1 MATASTAAESVTTAA
16 TVGSGISQFL
26 MSGALTQL
34 WGMINGLQ
42 IFVHLPLFSISVP
55 ANASMLIENLLKIAT
70 FDIIETEVAFGWL
83 FEFPEE
89 DEDLIKGDFGDSG
102 YESAYTVNLLGT
114 GFIFIALVCFTM
126 VILLLTWP
134 IKKLSG
140 RF

>member
-1 MATASTAAESVTTAA
+1 
-16 TVGSGISQFL
+16 
-26 MSGALTQL
+26 
-34 WGMINGLQ
+34 
-42 IFVHLPLFSISVP
+42 
-55 ANASMLIENLLKIAT
+55 MLIENLLKIAT

-89 DEDLIKGDFGDSG
+89 DEDAIKGDFGDSG